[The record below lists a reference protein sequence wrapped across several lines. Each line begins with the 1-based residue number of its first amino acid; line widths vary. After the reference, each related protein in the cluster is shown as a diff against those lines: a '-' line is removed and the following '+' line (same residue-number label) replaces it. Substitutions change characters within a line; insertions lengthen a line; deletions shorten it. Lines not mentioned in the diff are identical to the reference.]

1 MTSPLVPDLAE
12 MLDTLSVVQIPMRV
26 RFRGVTVRE
35 AALIRGPEGWGE
47 FAPFP
52 EYGDAESSRWL
63 AAAIEAGWVGWP
75 DPVREA
81 IPVNATVPAVAAH
94 EVAGVLQRYDGCTT
108 AKVKVAERGQLL
120 RDDLDRVSEV
130 RDVMG
135 PGARIRVDANGGWTV
150 SEAVDALRRLAAY
163 GLEYAEQPC
172 AGVEELASLRIA
184 LARQGIDVLV
194 AADESIR
201 RASDPMRVVR
211 EGAADVIVV
220 KVAPLG
226 GVRSALAIAQECG
239 LPTVV
244 SSALDTSVGI
254 RAGLALA
261 AALPELPFACGLSTV
276 ELMAGD
282 VTNDSLVPQAGSIA
296 LRDLMVDPALLD
308 RWQAPADRRRWWR
321 ERVIRCHAHCVTG

>member
-52 EYGDAESSRWL
+52 EYDDAESSRWL

-308 RWQAPADRRRWWR
+308 RWQAPADRQRWWR